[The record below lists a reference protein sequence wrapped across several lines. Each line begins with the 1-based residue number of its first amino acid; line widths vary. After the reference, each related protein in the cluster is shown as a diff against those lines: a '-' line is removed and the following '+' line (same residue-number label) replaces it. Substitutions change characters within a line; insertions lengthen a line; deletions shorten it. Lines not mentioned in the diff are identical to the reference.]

1 MQDQYAGEAGTFV
14 VDPELG
20 IRIPLEQYQAEQAA
34 KAAAA
39 KVSVAKTTKSPINET
54 V

>member
-1 MQDQYAGEAGTFV
+1 MQDQYAGEAGTFI

-20 IRIPLEQYQAEQAA
+20 IRIPLEQYEAEQAA
-34 KAAAA
+34 KAAAVTA
-39 KVSVAKTTKSPINET
+39 SVAKTTKSPTNEA